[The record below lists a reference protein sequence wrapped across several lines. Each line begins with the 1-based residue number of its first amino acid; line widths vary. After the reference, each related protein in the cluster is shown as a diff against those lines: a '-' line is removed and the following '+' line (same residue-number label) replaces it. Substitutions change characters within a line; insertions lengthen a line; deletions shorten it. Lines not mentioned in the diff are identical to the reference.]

1 MVRVVLIRPGST
13 DFDGQGR
20 IKGTL
25 DIPLNEA
32 GRQQAAR
39 AAFELGS
46 ANLAVLYTGPC
57 QSARETADILGT
69 DLKVKVK
76 SLELLRN
83 LDHGLWHGK
92 LIEEV
97 KQRQPKVYRLW
108 QDSPEAVCPPNGETV
123 AEARQR
129 ATDVLTKLL
138 KKHRTGAIGIVASEP
153 MASILRNVL
162 EPGELRDFWKAECD
176 FGSWEWIDVNEPRA
190 AAV

>member
-46 ANLAVLYTGPC
+46 ANLAVLYTAPC
-57 QSARETADILGT
+57 QSARETADILGA

-76 SLELLRN
+76 NLELLRN

-129 ATDVLTKLL
+129 ATEVLTRLL
-138 KKHRTGAIGIVASEP
+138 KKHRTGAIGIVVSEP

-176 FGSWEWIDVNEPRA
+176 FGSWESIEVKEPRE

>member
-46 ANLAVLYTGPC
+46 ADLAVLYTAPC

-129 ATDVLTKLL
+129 AADVLTKLL

-176 FGSWEWIDVNEPRA
+176 FGSWESIEVKEPRE